1 MREEMILLVQDMV
14 KHGYCLFNETVEQF
28 VDRMIDYGFDV
39 AFQKECHD
47 KFIATRQ

>member
-14 KHGYCLFNETVEQF
+14 DHGYCLFNETIEQF
-28 VDRMIDYGFDV
+28 VDRMIGYGFDV

-47 KFIATRQ
+47 KFLATR